1 MRVTTESQIQTQS
14 PASNASRYL
23 PVLLILFAGSG
34 CSALIYEIV
43 WYQLLQLAIGSSA
56 VSLAVV
62 LATFMGGLCIGSVA
76 LPRLNLK
83 DQHPLRLYAFLEVGI
98 ALYGLL
104 VLAGMPLLDR
114 VYIAGAS
121 HGLST
126 REAIRS
132 ITSTRRSRRSIFAR
146 TMTRETYSYRGTIST
161 GSRNWRVARRH
172 SRISSSA
179 TAHSQAAFSGTA
191 VIS

>member
-1 MRVTTESQIQTQS
+1 VTTQSQTQ
-14 PASNASRYL
+14 PAVFNASRFL

-62 LATFMGGLCIGSVA
+62 LATFMGGLCIGSIL
-76 LPRLNLK
+76 LPRLRLK
-83 DQHPLRLYAFLEVGI
+83 GQHPLRLYAFLEVGI

-114 VYIAGAS
+114 IYIAVAE
-121 HGLST
+121 HGMPGMML
-126 REAIRS
+126 RA
-132 ITSTRRSRRSIFAR
+132 
-146 TMTRETYSYRGTIST
+146 
-161 GSRNWRVARRH
+161 VV
-172 SRISSSA
+172 
-179 TAHSQAAFSGTA
+179 A
-191 VIS
+191 VI